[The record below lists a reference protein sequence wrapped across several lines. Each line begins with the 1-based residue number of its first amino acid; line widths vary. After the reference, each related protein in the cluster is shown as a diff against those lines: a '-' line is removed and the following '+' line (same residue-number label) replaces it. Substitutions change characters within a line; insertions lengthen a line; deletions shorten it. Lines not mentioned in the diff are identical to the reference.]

1 MNWLS
6 VIQLAI
12 KYGPIVK
19 GILDMATSNEDVV
32 SKIKA
37 TAAPLATVLEEV
49 GAKMFPAA
57 APSLH
62 IAAGALAAFDPDVT
76 KWLQGELN
84 VFVTP
89 SPNLVVDGMYGPKT
103 AAAVKLFQAAHGL
116 AVDGMAGNITQ
127 SVIASLAAGKLVLK

>member
-19 GILDMATSNEDVV
+19 GIIDMASSNEDIV

-37 TAAPLATVLEEV
+37 SAAPLADVLENV
-49 GAKMFPAA
+49 GSSLFPQA

-62 IAAGALAAFDPDVT
+62 IAAGAIAAFDPDVT

-84 VFVTP
+84 IFVTP
-89 SPNLVVDGMYGPKT
+89 SPNLVVDGMYGPLT
-103 AAAVKLFQAAHGL
+103 AAAVKSFQAAHGL

-127 SVIASLAAGKLVLK
+127 AVIANLAAAKPVLK